1 MRNELPNPDHFADQP
16 ELEESLQTSPT
27 VTKKEFVEPKISV
40 PVDVL
45 EATTFFQASD
55 TGPSN

>member
-1 MRNELPNPDHFADQP
+1 MHNELSNPEQITDQL
-16 ELEESLQTSPT
+16 ELEESSPSSPT
-27 VTKKEFVEPKISV
+27 PKKEFVEPKVSV

-45 EATTFFQASD
+45 EATTFFQSSD